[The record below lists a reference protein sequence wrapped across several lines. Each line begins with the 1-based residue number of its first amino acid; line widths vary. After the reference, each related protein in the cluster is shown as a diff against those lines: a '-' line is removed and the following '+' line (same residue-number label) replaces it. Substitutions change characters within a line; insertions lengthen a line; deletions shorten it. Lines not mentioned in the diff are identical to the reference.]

1 MASIK
6 LKDYLESLS
15 IKGTISANDL
25 VPILDSEASNVLKT
39 STQSTL
45 VDAAAA
51 AIADITAYTASLD
64 GALEIDGSD
73 VTILGNLNV
82 QGTQTIIDSTTIN
95 LGDNI
100 IQLNGTFN
108 ANGGIYVS
116 DTTSGNDTGSLIWDG
131 VTDSWKAGTIGA
143 EIEIVTLSDSQV
155 LTNKTING
163 SQLVNASVAN
173 GKLTNSSITI
183 AGAATSLGGTITA
196 QTIGDA
202 IGAFSGSIQINH
214 DATTNFVANEHI
226 DHSGVTITA
235 GNGLTGGGDITTNR
249 TINVVSANNGIIAN
263 TDNIQLDTASS
274 TFTDGV
280 KSKLNTETT
289 ISGSSQIDHD
299 STTNFVAD
307 EHIAHSGVSITAGN
321 GLTGGGDIT
330 TNRTINVVSAN
341 NGIVANA
348 DNIQLDTASST
359 FTDGVKAKLNSET
372 VVSGS
377 SQVDHDSTTNFVAN
391 EHIDHSGV
399 TITAGNGLTGGG
411 TIEAT
416 RTLNVVSANNGIVA
430 NADNIQLDVASSTFT
445 DGVKSKL
452 NSETVVSGS
461 SQIDVT
467 QTTNYGS
474 INQYTDSDTLVY
486 INSLAVQSGS
496 DTPHYTDSD
505 TLSYINSINVVSGS
519 SQLTKTLQEVTDAGA
534 STSNAIR
541 ITNTTTSAAKTTGA
555 LVVDGGLGVGGS
567 ITANLVQ
574 VYSATP
580 KMMVTNNDST
590 IVNGQTVGS
599 YQFRHTDADGGG
611 NGSIFSIDLVATA
624 DFEGLNNTPA
634 EYQFDTGIN
643 VDGDITASSFDVSG
657 SINVTSHGADGL
669 ILNEDGSNAT
679 LSSRLFFMNNQ
690 TTGWAIHKAANHLEF
705 KSGSIPNSSS
715 GVAKL
720 KIYAGT
726 DNVEVTD
733 GNLVIGTAGKGI
745 DFSATSDGSGT
756 TTSELL
762 DDYEEGTWTPEVI
775 GSTGT
780 PTGVTYN
787 YQGASYT
794 KIGNTVWIRMGIN
807 IAGVGTG
814 GTGTLQITGLPF
826 TPANQGAYQEPT
838 SMATG
843 GRWVTAGNA
852 GFTYAFVK
860 NSETKLEFRTMAS
873 NADTSLAYSEL
884 QGGSASVGTW
894 FTLVTFYHV

>member
-280 KSKLNTETT
+280 KAKLNTETT

-359 FTDGVKAKLNSET
+359 FTDGVKTKLNSET

-474 INQYTDSDTLVY
+474 INQYTDSDTLSYINSLDVVSGSSQIDVTQTTNYGSINQYTDSDTLVY
-486 INSLAVQSGS
+486 INSLGVQSGS

-505 TLSYINSINVVSGS
+505 NLTYINSLGIIS
-519 SQLTKTLQEVTDAGA
+519 SSAG
-534 STSNAIR
+534 
-541 ITNTTTSAAKTTGA
+541 GD
-555 LVVDGGLGVGGS
+555 LD
-567 ITANLVQ
+567 
-574 VYSATP
+574 
-580 KMMVTNNDST
+580 
-590 IVNGQTVGS
+590 VN
-599 YQFRHTDADGGG
+599 
-611 NGSIFSIDLVATA
+611 
-624 DFEGLNNTPA
+624 
-634 EYQFDTGIN
+634 
-643 VDGDITASSFDVSG
+643 GDITASSFDVSG

-745 DFSATSDGSGT
+745 DFSGTSDTAGM
-756 TTSELL
+756 TSELL